1 MRKHSVALGIYQRLE
16 AADQVIGALKE
27 RGFHKFAL
35 IENREGKLYIQRGL
49 WGWLHAKWVMSFS
62 QLVVQG
68 EILIAVQADLDYEKE
83 IVEILREVGSGHPAS
98 FLFRPPLGILKDS
111 LTLPKTPLTLD
122 ELKGAAEV
130 LAAECSAVREKKGCD
145 QRLLKRLQQADQ
157 VIEFLRDDIAL
168 TEHIEET
175 TTNSAEWL
183 LDNMYV
189 IKGSIDDIKKNLPK
203 AFYRELPKLI
213 NGLPR
218 IYIIADAIVKG
229 TAGKLSRENISAFLK
244 SYQAIHPLKIGELWA
259 LPLMLKLA
267 LIEAITLLAVRVD
280 QYMREGQQASF
291 WGNRLLHA
299 SHREPK
305 RVADFL
311 QRFEAENNPPSPHF
325 AEELLGHL
333 FDEQNVVDPIK
344 KWLEGKFK
352 TPLAE
357 VLHKEQMQQTIEQVN
372 FSSCIVSLITLSQ
385 LSWPDIFEEV
395 SVVDAVLRKDPTGIY
410 PKMNFATRDRYRQA
424 VENLA
429 RYSQSLEL
437 HVAEQ
442 ALKLAMENTGGVEQ
456 HIGYYL
462 VDQGRIS
469 LEETIHFR
477 PPFLKR
483 IQRFIKGHPALV
495 YIGAIGLATVLI
507 LVGLGALGLPWYLL
521 LFGFIP
527 ASELAVQLINTT
539 LVKILP
545 ARLLCK
551 MDYSKGIPEACK
563 TLVVVPSLLILPEDI
578 KEELYHLEIR
588 YLANMDPALSFALF
602 TDFKDAHEKCQP
614 EDAALLQQVIN
625 GLRELEAKYG
635 PRFFLFHRERQWSE
649 GEKKWIGWERKRGK
663 IETLNRFLMGEKL
676 DENIVYYGQ
685 SQALVGTKYVITLDA
700 DTQLPKDK
708 GKELI
713 EVISHPLNYPI
724 LDAEQRRLKRGYTLI
739 QPRISTDYSQTKS
752 TFFSLIFSEP
762 YAMDPY
768 THAISN
774 VYQDLTQEGTYHG
787 KGIYDV
793 AAFYQILS
801 GRYPI
806 EHLLSHDLLEGAYA
820 RVGFASDISLWDSYP
835 ENYLSWA
842 VRQDRWIRGDFQIID
857 WLFPYVPSR
866 NGKKEANPL
875 SAMNRWKIFDNLRRA
890 LITPSLAFF
899 LLNAWLFSG
908 ASGVATLF
916 ALGVSFLPV
925 LLLSLTGDMQSL
937 TNAFLRSMFAFALI
951 PYETQMFLDSLLR
964 VVYRR
969 AISHQNLLQ
978 WTPSSKKIDRGLP
991 PFLKLG
997 GTIFISAVIALAI
1010 DVFNSRELVNAI
1022 AILSLWALS
1031 PIMVFLLNRPI
1042 AHHLAQGL
1050 STKDKRELYH
1060 TARLTWRFFD
1070 DFMKIETHYLPPDNY
1085 QVGLKVEVADRTS
1098 PTNIGLGLIAIQSG
1112 YDLHFIPFDEYIGR
1126 LEHTV
1131 DTLKQLERYKG
1142 HFLNWYN
1149 TTHLNPLYPRYI
1161 STVDSGNLL
1170 ACFWTLEEGILE
1182 ALSQPLLPLTALEG
1196 LKVVAENTSLSEIK
1210 KELQK
1215 KPANVAALIEILH
1228 RLARHLSEVKLLG
1241 NPEDYWVARLKEEVT
1256 RWEQMVERYFS
1267 YPDPMPLSLLEL
1279 AHGQADS
1286 ETQAKCQW
1294 LAGEMVARSQRLIQE
1309 IRRLGDEMDFRFLY
1323 NEERKLYSIGYNL
1336 DEQRIDSSYYDL
1348 LASEARIASLVGIAK
1363 GDLPIEHWWSLGR
1376 GYTRVGGH
1384 PVLLSWGGTMF
1395 EYLMPLI
1402 FNKHYRDSLLGETC
1416 KGIVRA
1422 QKKYGDKRGIPW
1434 GISEAAY
1441 SAIDA
1446 HKTYQYRSFGIPEVG
1461 LKRGLEE
1468 DLVVSPYST
1477 ALALNVDAAL
1487 AMQNLYR
1494 LKNAKGPYGYYESI
1508 DYTRQRDPSGI
1519 RGVLIYA
1526 YMAHHQGMILAS
1538 IDNVLNDN
1546 ILQKRFHDN
1555 PRIAGVEALLY
1566 ERIPKRVP
1574 VRLGGISQRIPLK
1587 RLMPFST
1594 QPLYSVS
1601 DTPFSVIPK
1610 ISLLSNGA
1618 YSIGVTNTG
1627 GSFSTW
1633 RGVDISRFRADF
1645 TRDNWGNFYYIKDVD
1660 HGEIWSTGYQ
1670 PTLKNSPEFA
1680 ISLKPDKAEFKRRD
1694 HQIECI
1700 NEIFVSPEDNV
1711 EVALITLINHDSRVR
1726 NLELTSYIELC
1737 LAPRSADK
1745 AHPAFNKMFI
1755 ETSYSMDPLALLA
1768 TRRLRSP
1775 DEAPLWAIHLLA
1787 TSEKDEFHYET
1798 DRRRFIGR
1806 GRSTQNPIGVE
1817 KGLSDNVTS
1826 GLDPIFSWQKKVTL
1840 TPDQRFQMAFVTGIG
1855 ITRDEVLAIGTK
1867 YKDLEMC
1874 QRTLELSWNYTQLE
1888 LRHLRIHLEEAQLFQ
1903 NLAARI
1909 LYPHMQLRPSSE
1921 RLKRNRLGQQGLWA
1935 QGISGDLPMVV
1946 VMVDSTAEL
1955 DFVRE
1960 MLVAHM
1966 FWSLRGL
1973 KVDLVILNEEGIS
1986 YEHPL
1991 QDNLQRMILAHVH
2004 QSQPETPGGVFIR
2017 NSAKIDENELRL
2029 ILCMA
2034 CVVLRGARG
2043 PLRQQLVAPLPPAN
2057 FAKWHVPTKNISESI
2072 SRPLPFLELPYFNG
2086 LGGYS
2091 PDGKEYIIY
2100 LGPGTELPA
2109 PWINV
2114 IANPEFGTL
2123 VSEAGLGTTWYGN
2136 SQSNRL
2142 TPWSNDPVV
2151 NPIVDAIYIRD
2162 DDLGTYWTPTPAPIR
2177 ELDAYRTTHGQ
2188 GYSRFEHN
2196 SHGIE
2201 QELQVFVP
2209 LDLPLRIQRL
2219 TLWNHSEYR
2228 RFLSLTSYAEWV
2240 LGSDP
2245 SAAILTVYTE
2255 WDEESQAIFAYN
2267 HAHPDF
2273 GNHVAFCTSVALP
2286 SSYTGDRTEFIGRS
2300 HSTQEPEGLHREHLS
2315 KRVGAGID
2323 PCAAIQCKVE
2333 IAPGQKGEAIFIMGY
2348 APNEKEARRLIQLCR
2363 EEGQIEAL
2371 FLATKKGWDKL
2382 LGTIEVETPDLSLNF
2397 MLNRWLPYQTLSCR
2411 LWGRTAFY
2419 QSSGAFGFR
2428 DQLQDTMLQVY
2439 LQPEKVREYILY
2451 AASRQFV
2458 EGDVQHWWH
2467 PQSGGGVRTR
2477 FSDDR
2482 LWLPF
2487 VVAHYC
2493 KVTGDRSILKEE
2505 IAFLTGLKLGPGQ
2518 HELYFVPTAV
2528 AAERGTLLE
2537 HCRRAIDISLSMGQN
2552 GLPLMGGGDWN
2563 DGMNRVGIEGKG
2575 ESVWL
2580 AWFLVRVLQDF
2591 AELVSVGGEEYIRK
2605 AEEIVNAVEREAWD
2619 GSWYRRAYFDDGS
2632 PMGAKGNSE
2641 CAIDSI
2647 AQSWAVLAGLADATR
2662 VEQALKSAEEFLI
2675 RPNEKLALLLTPP
2688 FDHSFP
2694 NPGYI
2699 MGYLPGVRENGAQYT
2714 HGTQWLALAF
2724 ARQGN
2729 GEKAAALLK
2738 MMHPISH
2745 TQNKEAAD
2753 LFRLE
2758 PYVLA
2763 ADIYSSEPYI
2773 GRGGWSWYTGSSAW
2787 MWRIWIEEILGFKLV
2802 GNIVTFDPKIPSTWE
2817 GFTLQYRFKSTLYIF
2832 RIVRGNLPANRAIQL
2847 HDDGKTHQIDV
2858 ILQS

>member
-1 MRKHSVALGIYQRLE
+1 MRKHSIAIGIYQRLE
-16 AADQVIGALKE
+16 AAEEVVGALKE
-27 RGFHKFAL
+27 RGFHKLAL
-35 IENREGKLYIQRGL
+35 IENRAGHIQMRRGL
-49 WGWLHAKWVMSFS
+49 WGWVHAGRVRALG

-68 EILIAVQADLDYEKE
+68 EILVAVKASLDHEKE

-98 FLFRPPLGILKDS
+98 FLFRPPLGVLKD
-111 LTLPKTPLTLD
+111 TLALPQAPLTLD
-122 ELKGAAEV
+122 ELKGSAEV
-130 LAAECSAVREKKGCD
+130 LAAECSVVREKKGGD
-145 QRLLKRLQQADQ
+145 QRLLERLQQAEH
-157 VIEFLRDDIAL
+157 VIGFLREDIAL
-168 TEHIEET
+168 TENIEET

-189 IKGSIDDIKKNLPK
+189 IKGSIEDIQKNLPK
-203 AFYRELPKLI
+203 AFYRQLPKLL

-218 IYIIADAIVKG
+218 IYVIADTIVKG
-229 TAGKLSRENISAFLK
+229 TAGKLSRESIATFLK
-244 SYQAIHPLKIGELWA
+244 SYQTIHPLKIGELWA
-259 LPLMLKLA
+259 LPLMLKLV
-267 LIEAITLLAVRVD
+267 LIEAITHLAVRVD

-299 SHREPK
+299 AHLEPK
-305 RVADFL
+305 RIADFFQL
-311 QRFEAENNPPSPHF
+311 LDAEYNPPSPHF

-333 FDEQNVVDPIK
+333 FDEQKVVDPAK
-344 KWLEGKFK
+344 KWLEKAFQ

-357 VLHKEQMQQTIEQVN
+357 VLHKEQMKQTIEQVN
-372 FSSCIVSLITLSQ
+372 FSSSIVSLITLNQ
-385 LSWPDIFEEV
+385 LSWPDVFEEV
-395 SVVDAVLRKDPTGIY
+395 SVVDDVLRKDPVGVY
-410 PKMNFATRDRYRQA
+410 AKMNFATRDRYRQA

-437 HVAEQ
+437 RVAEQ
-442 ALKLAMENTGGVEQ
+442 ALYLAAAGEGAVEQ

-462 VDQGRIS
+462 VDHGR
-469 LEETIHFR
+469 LELEKEIPYR

-483 IQRFIKGHPALV
+483 LQRFIKEHPATV
-495 YIGAIGLATVLI
+495 YLGSIAMLTAFIVGGLK
-507 LVGLGALGLPWYLL
+507 ALGFPWYLL
-521 LFGFIP
+521 LFGFIA
-527 ASELAVQLINTT
+527 ASELAVQLINTA

-545 ARLLCK
+545 ALLLCK
-551 MDYSKGIPEACK
+551 MDFRHGIPQEAK
-563 TLVVVPSLLILPEDI
+563 TLVVVPTLLIVPEDI
-578 KEELYHLEIR
+578 KKELYHLEIR
-588 YLANMDPALSFALF
+588 YLANRDPALSFALF
-602 TDFKDAHEKCQP
+602 TDFKDAPAKSQP
-614 EDAALLQQVIN
+614 EDAALLEQAIE
-625 GLRELEAKYG
+625 GLKELEAKYG
-635 PRFFLFHRERQWSE
+635 PHFYLFHRERQWSE
-649 GEKKWIGWERKRGK
+649 GEQKWIGWERKRGK

-676 DENIVYYGQ
+676 AENIVYYGDGA
-685 SQALVGTKYVITLDA
+685 ALVGTKYVITLDA

-713 EVISHPLNYPI
+713 EVLSHPLNRPI
-724 LDAEQRRLKRGYTLI
+724 LDAKKRQLLRGYSII
-739 QPRISTDYSQTKS
+739 QPRVATDYSQTKS

-762 YAMDPY
+762 FAMDPY

-787 KGIYDV
+787 KGIYEI
-793 AAFYQILS
+793 AAFHAILS
-801 GRYPI
+801 NRYPI

-842 VRQDRWIRGDFQIID
+842 LRQHRWIRGDLQIID
-857 WLFPYVPSR
+857 WLFPYVPTKSD
-866 NGKKEANPL
+866 KKEANPL

-890 LITPSLAFF
+890 FLTPSLALF
-899 LLNAWLFSG
+899 LLCAWLFSTVSG
-908 ASGVATLF
+908 AATLL
-916 ALGVSFLPV
+916 ALMVSFLPV
-925 LLLSLTGDMQSL
+925 VMLSVQGDMKAL
-937 TNAFLRSMFAFALI
+937 THAFLRSAFSLALI
-951 PYETQMFLDSLLR
+951 PYETKLFFDALIR

-969 AISHQNLLQ
+969 YVSHHNLLQ
-978 WTPSSKKIDRGLP
+978 WTPSAKKIDRGLP
-991 PFLKLG
+991 PFLRLG
-997 GTIFISAVIALAI
+997 GTFLISATLAFALY
-1010 DVFNSRELVNAI
+1010 FLNRPELKDALP
-1022 AILSLWALS
+1022 ILTLWALS
-1031 PIMVFLLNRPI
+1031 PVMVLILNRPI
-1042 AHHLAQGL
+1042 EKRLDQSL
-1050 STKDKRELYH
+1050 LPKDKKELYEI
-1060 TARLTWRFFD
+1060 ARLTWRFFD
-1070 DFMKIETHYLPPDNY
+1070 DFMKPENHFLPPDNF
-1085 QVGLKVEVADRTS
+1085 QAGLKVEVADRTS
-1098 PTNIGLGLIAIQSG
+1098 PTNIGLALIAIQSA
-1112 YDLHFIPFDEYIGR
+1112 YDLGFILFDDYIER
-1126 LEHTV
+1126 LERTV
-1131 DTLKQLERYKG
+1131 ETLKKLERYKG

-1149 TTHLNPLYPRYI
+1149 TTTLHPLYPRYI

-1182 ALSQPLLPLTALEG
+1182 ALAQQPGER
-1196 LKVVAENTSLSEIK
+1196 AERCQRLMQ
-1210 KELQK
+1210 ELQ
-1215 KPANVAALIEILH
+1215 
-1228 RLARHLSEVKLLG
+1228 
-1241 NPEDYWVARLKEEVT
+1241 
-1256 RWEQMVERYFS
+1256 QF
-1267 YPDPMPLSLLEL
+1267 
-1279 AHGQADS
+1279 
-1286 ETQAKCQW
+1286 
-1294 LAGEMVARSQRLIQE
+1294 GE
-1309 IRRLGDEMDFRFLY
+1309 EMDFKFLY
-1323 NEERKLYSIGYNL
+1323 NEERKLFVIGYNL
-1336 DEQRIDSSYYDL
+1336 DDQKLDSSYYDL
-1348 LASEARIASLVGIAK
+1348 LASEARIASLVAIAK
-1363 GDLPIEHWWSLGR
+1363 GDVPIEHWWSLGR
-1376 GYTRVGGH
+1376 GYTRVLGH
-1384 PVLLSWGGTMF
+1384 PILLSWGGTMF

-1402 FNKHYRDSLLGETC
+1402 FNKHYSDSLLGETC
-1416 KGIVRA
+1416 KAVVLA

-1477 ALALNVDAAL
+1477 ALALNVEPAL

-1494 LKNAKGPYGYYESI
+1494 LAHAKGPYGYFESI

-1538 IDNVLNDN
+1538 INNVLNEN

-1555 PRIAGVEALLY
+1555 PRVAGVEALLY
-1566 ERIPKRVP
+1566 ERVPKKVP
-1574 VRLGGISQRIPLK
+1574 VKLGGISPRAPLK
-1587 RLMPFST
+1587 RLTPFST
-1594 QPLYSVS
+1594 EPLYSFS

-1610 ISLLSNGA
+1610 ISLLSNGS
-1618 YSIGVTNTG
+1618 YSIGVTNSG

-1633 RGVDISRFRADF
+1633 QGIDISRFRADF
-1645 TRDNWGNFYYIKDVD
+1645 TRDHWGNFYYLKDVD
-1660 HGEIWSTGYQ
+1660 SQEIWSTGYQ
-1670 PTLKNSPEFA
+1670 PTLINSSEFT

-1694 HQIECI
+1694 QEIESI

-1711 EVALITLINHDSRVR
+1711 EIALITLINHDSQERT
-1726 NLELTSYIELC
+1726 LELTSYIELC
-1737 LAPRSADK
+1737 LASRAADT
-1745 AHPAFNKMFI
+1745 AHPAFNKIFI
-1755 ETSYSMDPLALLA
+1755 ETTRSIDPLALLA

-1775 DEAPLWAIHLLA
+1775 EEAPLWAIHLVTTTEPDSL
-1787 TSEKDEFHYET
+1787 HYET

-1806 GRSTQNPIGVE
+1806 GRSLKNPLGVE
-1817 KGLSDNVTS
+1817 KGLSDNDTS
-1826 GLDPIFSWQKKVTL
+1826 GLDPILSWQRRVTL
-1840 TPDQRFQMAFVTGIG
+1840 PPQGRFQMAFITGVG
-1855 ITRDEVLAIGTK
+1855 KTREEVLAIGAK
-1867 YKDLEMC
+1867 YKNLEAC
-1874 QRTLELSWNYTQLE
+1874 QRTLELAWNYSQLE

-1909 LYPHMQLRPSSE
+1909 LFPHIQLRPSAE
-1921 RLKRNRLGQQGLWA
+1921 RLKRNRLGQAGLWA
-1935 QGISGDLPMVV
+1935 QGISGDLPIVV
-1946 VMVDSTAEL
+1946 VMISSAAEL

-1960 MLVAHM
+1960 ILVAHL

-1973 KVDLVILNEEGIS
+1973 KVDLVILNEEGAS
-1986 YEHPL
+1986 YEHPI
-1991 QDNLQRMILAHVH
+1991 QDNLQRMVLAQTHR
-2004 QSQPETPGGVFIR
+2004 SEPEKPGGVFIR
-2017 NSAKIDENELRL
+2017 NSEKIDENELRL

-2034 CVVLRGARG
+2034 RVVLRGARG

-2057 FAKWHVPTKNISESI
+2057 YAKWHIPKKNVSESV

-2086 LGGYS
+2086 LGGYHR
-2091 PDGKEYIIY
+2091 DGKEYVIY
-2100 LGPGTELPA
+2100 LDKGAELPA

-2142 TPWSNDPVV
+2142 TPWSNDPVL

-2162 DDLGTYWTPTPAPIR
+2162 DDLGSYWTPTPGPIR
-2177 ELDAYRTTHGQ
+2177 ELDPYRISHGQ

-2201 QELQVFVP
+2201 QELQIFVP

-2219 TLWNHSEYR
+2219 FLYNHSVDK
-2228 RFLSLTSYAEWV
+2228 RFLSLTAYSELA
-2240 LGSDP
+2240 LGGDP
-2245 SAAILTVYTE
+2245 SAAILSVYTE
-2255 WDEESQAIFAYN
+2255 WDEESQALFAYN
-2267 HAHPDF
+2267 HLQPDF
-2273 GNHVAFCTSVALP
+2273 GDKVAFSAAVCLP
-2286 SSYTGDRTEFIGRS
+2286 TSYTGDRTEFIGRS
-2300 HSTQEPEGLHREHLS
+2300 RSQKEPEAMRREGLS
-2315 KRVGAGID
+2315 GRVGAGID
-2323 PCAAIQCKVE
+2323 PCAAIQCKLE
-2333 IAPGQKGEAIFIMGY
+2333 IAPGQRVEMAFILGY

-2363 EEGQIEAL
+2363 EEGKIEAL
-2371 FLATKKGWDKL
+2371 YQQTLKGWDAL
-2382 LGTIEVETPDLSLNF
+2382 LSTLEVETPDLALNF
-2397 MLNRWLPYQTLSCR
+2397 ALNRWLPYQTLSCR

-2493 KVTGDRSILKEE
+2493 LVTADRSILKEE
-2505 IAFLTGLKLGPGQ
+2505 IPFLVGAKLAPEQ

-2537 HCRRAIDISLSMGQN
+2537 HCRRAIDISLAMGPN

-2580 AWFLVRVLQDF
+2580 AWFLIRVLQDF
-2591 AELVSVGGEEYIRK
+2591 APLIGPEGDEYVRK
-2605 AEEIVNAVEREAWD
+2605 AAEIAKAVEEGAWD
-2619 GSWYRRAYFDDGS
+2619 GAWYRRAYFDDGS
-2632 PMGAKGNSE
+2632 PLGAKGNPE

-2647 AQSWAVLAGLADATR
+2647 AQSWSVLSGLAEAER
-2662 VEQALKSAEEFLI
+2662 ARMALQSAEEFLV

-2699 MGYLPGVRENGAQYT
+2699 MGYPSGVRENGAQYT

-2724 ARQGN
+2724 ARLGQGD
-2729 GEKAAALLK
+2729 KAAALLK
-2738 MMHPISH
+2738 MMHPMSH
-2745 TQNKEAAD
+2745 TENKEAAE

-2763 ADIYSSEPYI
+2763 ADIYASEPYV
-2773 GRGGWSWYTGSSAW
+2773 GQGGWSWYTGSSAW
-2787 MWRIWIEEILGFKLV
+2787 MWRIWIEEILGFKLN
-2802 GNIVTFDPKIPSTWE
+2802 GNTVTFEPKLPSSWE
-2817 GFTLQYRFKSTLYIF
+2817 GFTLRYRYKSTTYIF
-2832 RIVRGNLPANRAIQL
+2832 RLVRGHATEKQVITLQ
-2847 HDDGKTHQIDV
+2847 DDGDSHQID
-2858 ILQS
+2858 I